1 MKKIKTVKNPHP
13 GDVLKYDFLEPL
25 SISAYRL
32 SKELGVSESLISQII
47 HGKKSI
53 SPDTA
58 IRLARYFNMSP
69 DFWLNYQRA
78 FDLEELTKTKKSEYR
93 KIKPVRKELA
103 LSKN

>member
-1 MKKIKTVKNPHP
+1 MKKAKTVKNPHP

-53 SPDTA
+53 TPDTA
-58 IRLARYFNMSP
+58 MRLARYFNMSP
-69 DFWLNYQRA
+69 EYWLNYQRA
-78 FDLEELTKTKKSEYR
+78 FDLEELARAKKLEYA
-93 KIKPVRKELA
+93 KIKPIKKELVSTA
-103 LSKN
+103 H